1 MEDRRKIRTKR
12 VIKETFLDL
21 LKEKEINK
29 ISVAELADR
38 ADIGRG
44 TFYLHY
50 KDIYDL
56 YEQFENEIFDQLE
69 VFYDNK
75 ILNSSFSNVEKF
87 VELIIEYIFANKE
100 IFQILIGSNKGIQN
114 TNKFKEFF
122 KKKEWELSKSINGEV
137 SEYQKVESAFTVAG
151 VVSVLEEWVIEGMII
166 SPDELEK
173 YLKKILLKF

>member
-12 VIKETFLDL
+12 VIKETFLEL
-21 LKEKEINK
+21 LKEKEISK
-29 ISVAELADR
+29 ITIAELADK

-50 KDIYDL
+50 QDIYDL
-56 YEQFENEIFDQLE
+56 YEQLENEIFDQLE
-69 VFYDNK
+69 AFYDNK
-75 ILNSSFSNVEKF
+75 ILNTSFANVENF
-87 VELIIEYIFANKE
+87 VELVIEYLFENKE
-100 IFQILIGSNKGIQN
+100 IFQILIGNKKGIQN

-122 KKKEWELSKSINGEV
+122 KKKELELSKSMKGEV

-151 VVSVLEEWVIEGMII
+151 VVSVLEEWVIDGMLIC
-166 SPDELEK
+166 PDELAT